1 MSSIQWLDRPVLD
14 DPLALI
20 AFEGWGDAGDSAS
33 LAAER
38 FLNSADHDLVAS
50 FDPDEHFD
58 FQVRRPMVFVDET
71 GTRQIDWPENRI
83 HVVRNRER
91 DLVVVLGE
99 EPNYKWKAFTKDVV
113 DALLAL
119 GVSRVVTLGAF
130 IGQVPHTLP
139 VPLVGSSNR
148 PDSLASHGLLP
159 SGYQGPTG
167 ILGVLNQALGNA
179 GIEVISVWAAVPHY
193 LSNQDYPPAV
203 EALTIKAS
211 ELLGMS
217 VDIGDLTS
225 KSRQFRDT
233 VDEALEANSELLE
246 YVEQLESEA
255 AEEDD
260 EVVEAVVEAVE
271 EVEAERLVEEI
282 EDFLKDR

>member
-1 MSSIQWLDRPVLD
+1 MSSIQWLDHPILDEPV
-14 DPLALI
+14 ALI
-20 AFEGWGDAGDSAS
+20 AFEGWGDAGESAS

-38 FLNSADHDLVAS
+38 FLDTTSDEVVAR

-58 FQVRRPMVFVDET
+58 FQVRRPTVFVDET
-71 GTRQIDWPENRI
+71 GTRDIDWPENRI
-83 HVVRNRER
+83 HVVRNGQR

-99 EPNYKWKAFTKDVV
+99 EPNYKWKSFTAELVG
-113 DALLAL
+113 ALQAL
-119 GVSRVVTLGAF
+119 GVKKAVTLGAF

-139 VPLVGSSNR
+139 VPLVGSSTR
-148 PDSLASHGLLP
+148 PDSLAGHGLTP

-167 ILGVLNQALGNA
+167 IVGVLNRALENA

-203 EALTIKAS
+203 EALTVKAS
-211 ELLGMS
+211 ELLEMT
-217 VDIGDLTS
+217 VDIGDLSS

-233 VDEALEANSELLE
+233 VDEAIEANSELQE
-246 YVEQLESEA
+246 YVEQLEAEA
-255 AEEDD
+255 AEED
-260 EVVEAVVEAVE
+260 E
-271 EVEAERLVEEI
+271 EQAERLVEEI

>member
-1 MSSIQWLDRPVLD
+1 MSSIKWLEHPVLK
-14 DPLALI
+14 DPVALL

-38 FLNSADHDLVAS
+38 FLDSFDHRLVAS

-58 FQVRRPMVFVDET
+58 FQVRRPTVYVDES
-71 GTRQIDWPENRI
+71 GTRHIDWPENEI
-83 HVVRNRER
+83 HVTRSGEN
-91 DLVVVLGE
+91 DLVVIRGE
-99 EPNYKWKAFTKDVV
+99 EPNYKWKGFTRDIVE
-113 DALLAL
+113 ALQTL
-119 GVSRVVTLGAF
+119 GVEKAVTLGAF

-148 PDSLASHGLLP
+148 PDSLTLHGLLP

-167 ILGVLNQALGNA
+167 IVGVLNHALGAA

-211 ELLGMS
+211 ELLGVS

-225 KSRQFRDT
+225 QSRQFRDT
-233 VDEALEANSELLE
+233 VDEAIEANTELQE
-246 YVEQLESEA
+246 YVEQLEIEA
-255 AEEDD
+255 AEED
-260 EVVEAVVEAVE
+260 E
-271 EVEAERLVEEI
+271 EHAERLVEEI

>member
-1 MSSIQWLDRPVLD
+1 MSSLQWLDRPVLR

-38 FLNSADHDLVAS
+38 FLDTYDSELIATI
-50 FDPDEHFD
+50 DPDEHYD
-58 FQVRRPMVFVDET
+58 FQVRRPMVVLDEG
-71 GTRQIDWPENRI
+71 GTRRIDWPENEI
-83 HVVRNRER
+83 HVVRLTER
-91 DLVVVLGE
+91 DLVVLLGE
-99 EPNYKWKAFTKDVV
+99 EPNYKWKAFTREVV
-113 DALLAL
+113 EALSTL
-119 GVSRVVTLGAF
+119 GVTSAVTLGAF
-130 IGQVPHTLP
+130 IGQVAHTLP
-139 VPLVGSSNR
+139 VPLIGTATV
-148 PDSLASHGLLP
+148 PDKLALHGLLP

-179 GIEVISVWAAVPHY
+179 GIDVISVWAAVPHY

-203 EALTIKAS
+203 EALAIKAS

-217 VDIGDLTS
+217 LDIGDLTS
-225 KSRQFRDT
+225 RARQFRDT
-233 VDEALEANSELLE
+233 VDEALEENTELQQ

-260 EVVEAVVEAVE
+260 EH
-271 EVEAERLVEEI
+271 AERLVEEI

>member
-38 FLNSADHDLVAS
+38 FLNSADNDLIAS

-58 FQVRRPMVFVDET
+58 FQVRRPMVFVDES

-99 EPNYKWKAFTKDVV
+99 EPNYKWKAFTGDLVE
-113 DALLAL
+113 ALLVL

-139 VPLVGSSNR
+139 VPLVGSSTK
-148 PDSLASHGLLP
+148 PDSLAGHGLLP

-211 ELLGMS
+211 ELLGMT

-246 YVEQLESEA
+246 YVEQLESEV
-255 AEEDD
+255 AEEEDGEVD
-260 EVVEAVVEAVE
+260 EVEG
-271 EVEAERLVEEI
+271 ERLVEEI

>member
-1 MSSIQWLDRPVLD
+1 MSSLEWLGRPVLN
-14 DPLALI
+14 DPVALI

-38 FLNSADHDLVAS
+38 FLNAFDSDLVAS
-50 FDPDEHFD
+50 FDPDEHYD
-58 FQVRRPMVFVDET
+58 FQVRRPMVYVDEG
-71 GTRQIDWPENRI
+71 GTRQIDWPENEI
-83 HVVRNRER
+83 HVIRGEGR
-91 DLVVVLGE
+91 DLVVLLGE
-99 EPNYKWKAFTKDVV
+99 EPNYKWKSFTAEVV

-119 GVSRVVTLGAF
+119 GVRKAVTLGAF
-130 IGQVPHTLP
+130 IGQVAHTLP
-139 VPLVGSSNR
+139 VPLVGSSTR
-148 PDSLASHGLLP
+148 PDSLSLHGLLP

-167 ILGVLNQALGNA
+167 IIGVLNHALGNA

-203 EALTIKAS
+203 EALTVKAS

-233 VDEALEANSELLE
+233 VDEAIEANTELQQ

-255 AEEDD
+255 AEED
-260 EVVEAVVEAVE
+260 E
-271 EVEAERLVEEI
+271 EHAEKLVEEI

>member
-20 AFEGWGDAGDSAS
+20 AFEGWGDAGESAS

-38 FLNSADHDLVAS
+38 FLEAFDNDLIAA

-58 FQVRRPMVFVDET
+58 FQVRRPLVFVDES
-71 GTRQIDWPENRI
+71 GTRDIEWPENAI
-83 HVVRNRER
+83 HVVRADGR
-91 DLVVVLGE
+91 DLVLVLGE
-99 EPNYKWKAFTKDVV
+99 EPNYKWKAFTKDIVE
-113 DALLAL
+113 ALQTL
-119 GVSRVVTLGAF
+119 GVHKAVTLGAF

-139 VPLVGSSNR
+139 VPLVGSTNE
-148 PDSLASHGLLP
+148 PDALSLHGLLP
-159 SGYQGPTG
+159 SNYQGPTG
-167 ILGVLNQALGNA
+167 IIGVLNQALGHA
-179 GIEVISVWAAVPHY
+179 GIDVISVWAAVPHY

-203 EALTIKAS
+203 EALAIKAS

-217 VDIGDLTS
+217 LDIGELTS
-225 KSRQFRDT
+225 RARQFRDT
-233 VDEALEANSELLE
+233 VDEAIESNSELQE

-255 AEEDD
+255 ADEDEE
-260 EVVEAVVEAVE
+260 EG
-271 EVEAERLVEEI
+271 ERLVEEI